1 MRLQGWQVHKK
12 GRGRRWEKDKKR
24 LPHDSKLSQPLF
36 SAEVNLFPLKTFPI
50 IDYKDY
56 NFIMKIGQNML
67 TYRKITVN
75 YEETDNR

>member
-1 MRLQGWQVHKK
+1 MRLQSWPVHKK
-12 GRGRRWEKDKKR
+12 GRGGGGRKAKKR

-36 SAEVNLFPLKTFPI
+36 SAEVNLFPLKTSPI

-56 NFIMKIGQNML
+56 NFIMKIGQNMF